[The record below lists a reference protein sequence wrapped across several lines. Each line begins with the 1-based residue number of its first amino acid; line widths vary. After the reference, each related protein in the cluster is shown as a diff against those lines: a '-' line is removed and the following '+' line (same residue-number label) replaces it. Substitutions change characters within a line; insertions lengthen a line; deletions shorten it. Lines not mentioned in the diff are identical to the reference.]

1 MTSEEFSE
9 FYAAN
14 KDRCLRAAVASGLQP
29 AAAEEAVAEAFAR
42 AWASW
47 PKVRR
52 LDHPRA
58 WVVRTAVNADI
69 SWWRRRRR
77 EVVAPV
83 LPDAHTEDR
92 AHPTDLV
99 AAIRAL
105 PPRQRE
111 VVVLKRVGKIA
122 FADRRTRLK
131 VPLGAKARR
140 LIRRGRSRHRKVSL
154 DVTLRGRDAA
164 GNRSSLVRRGVRSAL
179 SSLRRPSMK
188 SRSTGLA
195 ARSAARR
202 YAAVASSWRPSR
214 PRRSARV
221 VWSRW

>member
-1 MTSEEFSE
+1 VRQRSVTSEEFAE
-9 FYAAN
+9 FYAAS

-47 PKVRR
+47 PKVRG

-77 EVVAPV
+77 EVVASV
-83 LPDAHTEDR
+83 VPDAFTEDR

-99 AAIRAL
+99 SAVRAL

-111 VVVLKRVGKIA
+111 VVVLRYLLDLDTGATAAWLGIA
-122 FADRRTRLK
+122 PGTVRA
-131 VPLGAKARR
+131 
-140 LIRRGRSRHRKVSL
+140 SL
-154 DVTLRGRDAA
+154 HHA
-164 GNRSSLVRRGVRSAL
+164 
-179 SSLRRPSMK
+179 
-188 SRSTGLA
+188 LA
-195 ARSAARR
+195 AL
-202 YAAVASSWRPSR
+202 
-214 PRRSARV
+214 RV
-221 VWSRW
+221 QLTPEEMHP

>member
-1 MTSEEFSE
+1 MRQRGVTSEEFSE

-111 VVVLKRVGKIA
+111 VVVLRYLLDLDTA
-122 FADRRTRLK
+122 ATADW
-131 VPLGAKARR
+131 
-140 LIRRGRSRHRKVSL
+140 L
-154 DVTLRGRDAA
+154 DISPGTVRATLHHALAALRGRLATEET
-164 GNRSSLVRRGVRSAL
+164 NR
-179 SSLRRPSMK
+179 
-188 SRSTGLA
+188 
-195 ARSAARR
+195 
-202 YAAVASSWRPSR
+202 
-214 PRRSARV
+214 
-221 VWSRW
+221 